1 MWQSWCKTLG
11 RAVLVTLIPVGL
23 LAVGRPVLETP
34 VAAQQGSSAPRAAPP
49 SVPSIE
55 NMLAA
60 ALKFNPEIRMAE
72 AKLRDDEA
80 ELNRSR
86 LRVMQKVI
94 ALHHTLQA
102 HRAAV
107 DGAEKKVQRLSEMV
121 RRGANQP
128 AVLQEAQQEL
138 ARTRAK
144 LDETRAE
151 LPYLLG
157 KSSGLSTEVIRTEPQ
172 IGTNRSPSRVLSAA
186 AATKIHQ
193 ALDTLVTVNYQDQPL
208 GEILKDLQTKV
219 PGVAFQRNLVLVDLL
234 PVKLTLKLGQVPLGA
249 ALLALGDTVPGLR
262 VIIRDYGVLITW
274 EHQIPLEGARLI
286 DFWKPERQPA
296 AARK

>member
-11 RAVLVTLIPVGL
+11 RAGLVTLIPVGL
-23 LAVGRPVLETP
+23 LAVGRPILETP
-34 VAAQQGSSAPRAAPP
+34 VAAQQGSPPRAAAT

-55 NMLAA
+55 NMLAT

-121 RRGANQP
+121 RRGASQP

-144 LDETRAE
+144 FDETRAE

-172 IGTNRSPSRVLSAA
+172 IGTNRSSNRILSAA
-186 AATKIHQ
+186 VAAKIHQ
-193 ALDTLVTVNYQDQPL
+193 ALDTPVTVDYQDQPL

-219 PGVAFQRNLVLVDLL
+219 PGVAFQRNLVLADLL

-262 VIIRDYGVLITW
+262 VVIRDYGVLITW

-286 DFWKPERQPA
+286 DFWKPAGQPA